1 MPVRPLST
9 TMRALLGVIGVT
21 AIACAVE
28 IVRWDAHRLHAGA
41 SRAWGI
47 ALDLLMCVI
56 AAGGVRLVVGAIRG
70 RIYMRDNRRG
80 MRGV

>member
-9 TMRALLGVIGVT
+9 TMRALLGVIGIT

-28 IVRWDAHRLHAGA
+28 IVRWDVRRVHGGA

-56 AAGGVRLVVGAIRG
+56 AAGGGRLVVGAVRG
-70 RIYMRDNRRG
+70 HIYMRDNRRG
-80 MRGV
+80 MRGA